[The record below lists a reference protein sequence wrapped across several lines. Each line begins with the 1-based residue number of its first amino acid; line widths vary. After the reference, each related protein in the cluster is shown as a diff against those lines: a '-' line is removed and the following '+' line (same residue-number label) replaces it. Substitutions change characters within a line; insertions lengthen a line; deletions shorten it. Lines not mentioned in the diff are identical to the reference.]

1 MDITNRDRRLTNA
14 RRKGK
19 SVQGGG
25 AKRIHLLTTIIANRA
40 AKEAK

>member
-1 MDITNRDRRLTNA
+1 MEITNRDRRLANA

-25 AKRIHLLTTIIANRA
+25 AKRIHLLTTIITNR